1 MNILSALKPGLTKRN
16 RNLRAV
22 WLENQILSY
31 RDDVPQ
37 PEPLTGEALVKV
49 RLAGICGTDL
59 ELLKGYY
66 PFSGIPGHEF
76 VGEIVKA
83 PEETHRKDQRVVGE
97 INIACGSCRS
107 CLAARP
113 NHCENREVLGIKNR
127 NGAFAEYLCLPL
139 ENIMA
144 VPDAVSDDAA
154 VFVEPLAAALEI
166 QKQIQVRSTDRVL
179 VLGAGRLGQLIAQSL
194 VPVDC
199 DLTVAARY
207 KNQQALLARRQIAWI
222 EEHDVR
228 RQAFDIVIEATGS
241 ADGLVLARRAVR
253 PRGTIVLKSTYMG
266 KGNLQMNLSSVV
278 VDEIT
283 LVGSRC
289 GPFAPA
295 LDQLENRLVD
305 PTVLIA
311 KRYFLNEASAAFK
324 QAAQPGMLK
333 ILFRIAE

>member
-1 MNILSALKPGLTKRN
+1 M
-16 RNLRAV
+16 RAV
-22 WLENQILSY
+22 WLEKQILSY

-37 PEPLTGEALVKV
+37 PEPLAGEALVKV

-66 PFSGIPGHEF
+66 PFNGIPGHEF

-83 PEETHRKDQRVVGE
+83 PEEPHREGQRVVGE
-97 INIACGSCRS
+97 INLACGSCRS

-113 NHCENREVLGIKNR
+113 THCENRAVLGIKDR
-127 NGAFAEYLCLPL
+127 HGAFAEYLSLPL
-139 ENIMA
+139 KNLIA
-144 VPDAVSDDAA
+144 VPETILDDAA
-154 VFVEPLAAALEI
+154 VFTEPLAAALEI
-166 QKQIQVRSTDRVL
+166 QEQIQVRSTDRVL

-207 KNQQALLARRQIAWI
+207 KNQQALLADRQIVWI
-222 EEHDVR
+222 EAHTVR

-241 ADGLVLARRAVR
+241 ADGLVLALRAVR
-253 PRGTIVLKSTYMG
+253 PRGTIVLKSTHMG
-266 KGNLQMNLSSVV
+266 MENLQMNFSSVV

-295 LDQLENRLVD
+295 LHLLEKRLID
-305 PTVLIA
+305 PTALIA
-311 KRYFLNEASAAFK
+311 KRYYLNEASAAFK
-324 QAAQPGMLK
+324 QAAEPGVLK